1 LNINAPVDRRDLWR
15 FISFYF
21 LSPVYLHLCVA
32 PASWFAVLCF
42 CLSLIFFFF
51 LFLFIYI
58 VIGFDPF
65 DSKYIPQAMMAQSSW
80 PLYKIDFIIYD
91 IDMIV

>member
-51 LFLFIYI
+51 FIFIYLYCYWI
-58 VIGFDPF
+58 WSVRFEIHPAGDDGAIFLT
-65 DSKYIPQAMMAQSSW
+65 
-80 PLYKIDFIIYD
+80 PL
-91 IDMIV
+91 